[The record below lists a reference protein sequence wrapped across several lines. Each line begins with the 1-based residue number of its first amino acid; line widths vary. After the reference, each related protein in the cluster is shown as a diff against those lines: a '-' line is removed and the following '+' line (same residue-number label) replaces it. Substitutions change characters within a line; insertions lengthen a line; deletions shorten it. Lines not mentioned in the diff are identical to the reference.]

1 MALIIGKTGLKK
13 MYKPEIITN
22 AEYHGR
28 KTHISS
34 TGVRTFKKN
43 KKQFEYGLT
52 HELVKQTK
60 AMADGTAVH
69 SFFLER
75 DKFDTDFAIKP
86 ADMRLNTKAGKEWAL
101 EQKDK
106 IIIDSELGNNLYE
119 MEKSFMD
126 SPAKMIYNE
135 NMGGQTE
142 LSYFWD
148 DLGLVKGKCRPDWI
162 DGHGEIVV
170 DLKTTTDASPRGFQ
184 KSISS
189 WGYHLQLGWYMRGL
203 QKLGFD
209 TYDFIFIAIEKTPP
223 FSVGVYRADREMI
236 NHAMQEL
243 DKLVPEIDNA
253 LQTNEFP
260 DYTPEITSI
269 GLPPWMID
277 KKEKPD
283 YDPNLDGEVQ
293 LY

>member
-1 MALIIGKTGLKK
+1 

-69 SFFLER
+69 AFFLER
-75 DKFDTDFAIKP
+75 DKFDTDFVIKP

-101 EQKDK
+101 EHQSK

-126 SPAKMIYNE
+126 SPAKLIYDIK
-135 NMGGQTE
+135 GQTE

-148 DLGLVKGKCRPDWI
+148 DLGTIKGKCRPDWI
-162 DGHGEIVV
+162 SDDGSIVV
-170 DLKTTTDASPRGFQ
+170 DVKTTTDASPRGFQ
-184 KSISS
+184 KSIST
-189 WGYHLQLGWYMRGL
+189 WGYHLQLGWYLRGL
-203 QKLGFD
+203 RKLGVPAEQ
-209 TYDFIFIAIEKTPP
+209 FIFIAIEKTAP
-223 FSVGVYRADREMI
+223 FCVGVYRADQEMI
-236 NHAMQEL
+236 NYAMKEL
-243 DKLVPEIDNA
+243 DQLMPEI
-253 LQTNEFP
+253 QTAMVSNEFP

-269 GLPPWMID
+269 GLPPWMTD
-277 KKEKPD
+277 KKEQPD
-283 YDPNLDGEVQ
+283 YDPNLHGEVE

>member
-1 MALIIGKTGLKK
+1 
-13 MYKPEIITN
+13 MYKPEIISN

-28 KTHISS
+28 KTHLSS
-34 TGVRTFKKN
+34 TNIRTFKKN

-69 SFFLER
+69 AFFLER
-75 DKFDTDFAIKP
+75 DKFNTDFVIKP

-101 EQKDK
+101 EHQSK

-126 SPAKMIYNE
+126 SPAKLIYDIK
-135 NMGGQTE
+135 GQTE

-148 DLGLVKGKCRPDWI
+148 DLGTIKGKCRPDWI
-162 DGHGEIVV
+162 SDDGSIVV
-170 DLKTTTDASPRGFQ
+170 DVKTTTDASPRGFQ
-184 KSISS
+184 KSIST
-189 WGYHLQLGWYMRGL
+189 WGYHLQLGWYLRGL
-203 QKLGFD
+203 RKLGVPAEQ
-209 TYDFIFIAIEKTPP
+209 FIFIAIEKTAP
-223 FSVGVYRADREMI
+223 FCVGVYRADQEMI
-236 NHAMQEL
+236 NYAMKEL
-243 DKLVPEIDNA
+243 DQLMPEI
-253 LQTNEFP
+253 QTAMVSNEFP

-269 GLPPWMID
+269 GLPPWMTD
-277 KKEKPD
+277 KKEQTD
-283 YDPNLDGEVQ
+283 YDPNLHGEVE

>member
-1 MALIIGKTGLKK
+1 
-13 MYKPEIITN
+13 MYKPEIISN

-28 KTHISS
+28 KTHLSS
-34 TGVRTFKKN
+34 TNIRTFKKN

-69 SFFLER
+69 AFFLER
-75 DKFDTDFAIKP
+75 DNFDTDFVIKP

-101 EQKDK
+101 EHQSK

-126 SPAKMIYNE
+126 SPAKLIYDIK
-135 NMGGQTE
+135 GQTE

-148 DLGLVKGKCRPDWI
+148 DFGTIKGKCRPDWI
-162 DGHGEIVV
+162 SDDGNIVV
-170 DLKTTTDASPRGFQ
+170 DIKSTTDASPRGFQ
-184 KSISS
+184 KSIST
-189 WGYHLQLGWYMRGL
+189 WGYHLQLGWYLRGL
-203 QKLGFD
+203 RKLGLPAEQ
-209 TYDFIFIAIEKTPP
+209 FIFIAIEKTAP
-223 FSVGVYRADREMI
+223 FCVGVYRADQEMI
-236 NHAMQEL
+236 NYAMKEL
-243 DKLVPEIDNA
+243 DQLMPEI
-253 LQTNEFP
+253 QTAMVSNEFP

-269 GLPPWMID
+269 GLPPWMTD
-277 KKEKPD
+277 KKEQQPEHE
-283 YDPNLDGEVQ
+283 EVE

>member
-1 MALIIGKTGLKK
+1 MVRV

-28 KTHISS
+28 KTHLSS

-43 KKQFEYGLT
+43 KKQFEYMLT
-52 HELVKQTK
+52 HDLIKQTK

-69 SFFLER
+69 AFFLER
-75 DKFDTDFAIKP
+75 DKFDTDFVIKP

-101 EQKDK
+101 EHQSK

-126 SPAKMIYNE
+126 SPAKLIYDIK
-135 NMGGQTE
+135 GQTE

-148 DLGLVKGKCRPDWI
+148 DLGTIKGKCRPDWI
-162 DGHGEIVV
+162 SDDGSIVV
-170 DLKTTTDASPRGFQ
+170 DVKTTTDASPKGFQ
-184 KSISS
+184 KSIAN
-189 WGYHLQLGWYMRGL
+189 WGYHLQLGWYLRGL
-203 QKLGFD
+203 RKLGVPAEQ
-209 TYDFIFIAIEKTPP
+209 FIFIAIEKTAP
-223 FSVGVYRADREMI
+223 FCIGVYKADQEMI
-236 NHAMQEL
+236 NYAMKEL
-243 DKLVPEIDNA
+243 DQLMPEI
-253 LQTNEFP
+253 QTAMVSNEFP

-269 GLPPWMID
+269 GLPPWMTD
-277 KKEKPD
+277 KKEQQPEHE
-283 YDPNLDGEVQ
+283 EVE

>member
-1 MALIIGKTGLKK
+1 

-34 TGVRTFKKN
+34 TGVRTFHNN
-43 KKQFEYGLT
+43 KKKFKYGLT
-52 HELVKQTK
+52 HELLKQTK

-75 DKFDTDFAIKP
+75 DKFNTDYVTKP
-86 ADMRLNTKAGKEWAL
+86 ADIKLNTKVGKEWAQ
-101 EQKDK
+101 EHQSK
-106 IIIDSELGNNLYE
+106 IIIDSEFSSNLFE

-126 SPAKMIYNE
+126 SPAKIIYNK

-162 DGHGEIVV
+162 SDDGSIVI
-170 DLKTTTDASPRGFQ
+170 DLKTTIDASPKGFQ
-184 KSISS
+184 KSISN
-189 WGYHLQLGWYMRGL
+189 WGYHLQLGWYLRGL
-203 QKLGFD
+203 QKLGLD
-209 TYDFIFIAIEKTPP
+209 SYDFIFIAIEKTPP
-223 FSVGVYRADREMI
+223 FSVGVYRADQEMI
-236 NHAMQEL
+236 NYAMNKL
-243 DKLVPEIDNA
+243 DEIVPEIDKA
-253 LQTNEFP
+253 LAAQEFP

-269 GLPPWMID
+269 GLPPWMTN
-277 KKEKPD
+277 KKEQPQ
-283 YDPNLDGEVQ
+283 LQEQEEVE

>member
-1 MALIIGKTGLKK
+1 

-28 KTHISS
+28 KTHLSS
-34 TGVRTFKKN
+34 TNVRTFDKN
-43 KKQFEYGLT
+43 KKQFKYGLT
-52 HELVKQTK
+52 HESVKQTK

-75 DKFDTDFAIKP
+75 DKFNTDYVTKPSDIK
-86 ADMRLNTKAGKEWAL
+86 LNTKVGKEWAQ
-101 EQKDK
+101 EHQSK
-106 IIIDSELGNNLYE
+106 IIIDSEFSNNLLE

-126 SPAKMIYNE
+126 SPAKIIYNE

-162 DGHGEIVV
+162 SDDGSIVI
-170 DLKTTTDASPRGFQ
+170 DLKTTIDASPKGFQ
-184 KSISS
+184 KSISN
-189 WGYHLQLGWYMRGL
+189 WGYHLQLGWYLRGL
-203 QKLGFD
+203 QKLGLD
-209 TYDFIFIAIEKTPP
+209 SYDFIFIAIEKTPP
-223 FSVGVYRADREMI
+223 FSVGVYRADQEMI
-236 NHAMQEL
+236 NYAMNKL
-243 DKLVPEIDNA
+243 DEIVPEIDKA
-253 LQTNEFP
+253 LAAQEFP

-269 GLPPWMID
+269 GLPPWMTN
-277 KKEKPD
+277 KKEQPQ
-283 YDPNLDGEVQ
+283 LQEQEEVE

>member
-1 MALIIGKTGLKK
+1 

-28 KTHISS
+28 KTHLSS
-34 TGVRTFKKN
+34 TNVRTFHNN
-43 KKQFEYGLT
+43 KKKFKYGLT

-75 DKFDTDFAIKP
+75 DKFNTDYVTKPSDIKF
-86 ADMRLNTKAGKEWAL
+86 NTKVGKEWAQ
-101 EQKDK
+101 EHQGK
-106 IIIDSELGNNLYE
+106 IIIDSEFSNNLLE

-126 SPAKMIYNE
+126 SPAKIIYNK

-162 DGHGEIVV
+162 SDDGSIVI
-170 DLKTTTDASPRGFQ
+170 DLKTTIDASPKGFQ
-184 KSISS
+184 KSISN
-189 WGYHLQLGWYMRGL
+189 WGYHLQLGWYLRGL
-203 QKLGFD
+203 QKLGLD
-209 TYDFIFIAIEKTPP
+209 SYDFIFIAIEKTPP
-223 FSVGVYRADREMI
+223 FSVGVYRADQEMI
-236 NHAMQEL
+236 NYAMNKL
-243 DKLVPEIDNA
+243 DEIVPEIDKA
-253 LQTNEFP
+253 LAAQEFP

-269 GLPPWMID
+269 GLPPWMTN
-277 KKEKPD
+277 KKEQPQ
-283 YDPNLDGEVQ
+283 LQEQEEVE

>member
-1 MALIIGKTGLKK
+1 

-28 KTHISS
+28 KTHLSS
-34 TGVRTFKKN
+34 TNVRTFDKN
-43 KKQFEYGLT
+43 KKQFKYGLT

-75 DKFDTDFAIKP
+75 DKFNTDYVTKPSDIK
-86 ADMRLNTKAGKEWAL
+86 LNTKVGKEWAQ
-101 EQKDK
+101 EHQGK
-106 IIIDSELGNNLYE
+106 IIIDSEFSNNLLE

-162 DGHGEIVV
+162 SDDGSIVI
-170 DLKTTTDASPRGFQ
+170 DLKTTIDASPKGFQ
-184 KSISS
+184 KSISN
-189 WGYHLQLGWYMRGL
+189 WGYHLQLGWYLRGL
-203 QKLGFD
+203 QKLGLD
-209 TYDFIFIAIEKTPP
+209 SYDFIFIAIEKTPP
-223 FSVGVYRADREMI
+223 FSVGVYRADQEMI
-236 NHAMQEL
+236 NYAMNKL
-243 DKLVPEIDNA
+243 DEIVPEIDKA
-253 LQTNEFP
+253 LAAQEFP

-269 GLPPWMID
+269 GLPPWMTN
-277 KKEKPD
+277 KKEQPQ
-283 YDPNLDGEVQ
+283 LQEQEEVE